1 MRPHAFIDTRSAA
14 STADLLGPEDLQL
27 GHLADGSFARATLR
41 HMTRLHDTPAAA
53 SRLMSDGQTLHLLA
67 NTALPGAEYLLVV
80 RQDRSIVIVAG
91 APEAPEL
98 LEEALTPQTV
108 DGEIYHVRVHQSK
121 VTVTGINDVRAAC
134 IAGIDWN
141 LELETVRHSSA
152 PDRPLHVVRRA
163 GHPIA
168 TGVIARRSGTES
180 AVTSRLT
187 GQLSIPEGLAALDR
201 LRVWHLIT
209 TAAIDDVGRPVL
221 ATDNVTVN
229 EMPSARWLADLTCC
243 ADARLAQW
251 ISSTAT

>member
-1 MRPHAFIDTRSAA
+1 MRTHAFIDTRASA
-14 STADLLGPEDLQL
+14 STAGLLGPDDHPI

-41 HMTRLHDTPAAA
+41 HLTRLLETPEAAA
-53 SRLMSDGQTLHLLA
+53 RLMSDGQTLHLLA

-80 RQDRSIVIVAG
+80 RQDRSFVIIAG

-108 DGEIYHVRVHQSK
+108 DSAIYHVRVHPSK

-141 LELETVRHSSA
+141 LELETVRHPSA

-168 TGVIARRSGTES
+168 SGVIAARVGSEPH
-180 AVTSRLT
+180 VTSRLT

-201 LRVWHLIT
+201 IRVWHLIT

-221 ATDNVTVN
+221 ATDDVTVN

-251 ISSTAT
+251 ISSTAA